1 MCPDSDDEGSPAP
14 AAGAGGMSQLLGR
27 GKLSKAS
34 LAASAQRRT
43 GGGADGAADGVSSD
57 DEDGGSDA
65 DADSGA
71 ENDEADEARNPRER
85 KKESGGR
92 DHELVHTARMKQQGI
107 RMEEEGEGEEVE
119 DDGDEGKESDFVG
132 KAGAAR
138 AGGAAADGDAMDES
152 EGGGDRPLTQYEKM
166 KALFDKKKD
175 DKYMTFDAD
184 DPLKPNPSQTQR
196 HTHRQA
202 IAWVTASNRCP
213 QAQPRS
219 SAAFVRVCLFR

>member
-1 MCPDSDDEGSPAP
+1 
-14 AAGAGGMSQLLGR
+14 MSQLLER
-27 GKLSKAS
+27 GKLSKAA
-34 LAASAQRRT
+34 LAASAGRRT
-43 GGGADGAADGVSSD
+43 AGADGADGGVSSD
-57 DEDGGSDA
+57 DEAGSGD

-107 RMEEEGEGEEVE
+107 QMEEEEGEEAD

-132 KAGAAR
+132 KAGTAR
-138 AGGAAADGDAMDES
+138 AGGAAAAADGDAMDES
-152 EGGGDRPLTQYEKM
+152 EGSGARPLTQFEKM

-184 DPLKPNPSQTQR
+184 DPLKPNPSQT
-196 HTHRQA
+196 HR
-202 IAWVTASNRCP
+202 
-213 QAQPRS
+213 
-219 SAAFVRVCLFR
+219 